1 MTEQMLLL
9 MEKEACGKKWD
20 KVDWSIIVG
29 LQGH

>member
-1 MTEQMLLL
+1 MTEQML
-9 MEKEACGKKWD
+9 METEECGKKWD